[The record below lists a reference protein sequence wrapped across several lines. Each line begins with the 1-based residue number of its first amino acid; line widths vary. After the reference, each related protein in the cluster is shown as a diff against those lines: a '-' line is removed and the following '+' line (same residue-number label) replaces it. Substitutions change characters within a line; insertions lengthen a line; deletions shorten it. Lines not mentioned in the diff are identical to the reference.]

1 MKRLS
6 FFEALCFAVALSAAG
21 TVLAHVLSP
30 WFGVALISRG
40 LCTLLGLAYV
50 LFLLVRSRLQR
61 GRVSLLLGW
70 LCAALAIPVFC
81 PSLLSMAAA
90 HLTLIWLTRALL
102 FHTSMLTAL
111 ADLAVSALSLAVG
124 CWALLET
131 GSVFASLWSLCLVQ
145 AGCALLPLRLRK
157 SAEARSDDEL
167 RFSRAA
173 RAAEQALR
181 SLASSR

>member
-6 FFEALCFAVALSAAG
+6 FFEALCFALALSAAG
-21 TVLAHVLSP
+21 TLLSHVLSP

-50 LFLLVRSRLQR
+50 LFLLIRSRLRR
-61 GRVSLLLGW
+61 GRVSLLMGW
-70 LCAALAIPVFC
+70 LCAALAIAVFC

-102 FHTSMLTAL
+102 FHTSLLTAL
-111 ADLAVSALSLAVG
+111 ADLAVSALSLAAG

-131 GSVFASLWSLCLVQ
+131 GSVFASLWSLGLMQ
-145 AGCALLPLRLRK
+145 AGCALLPLHLNR
-157 SAEARSDDEL
+157 SAPAHSDDDL

-173 RAAEQALR
+173 RTAEQALR
-181 SLASSR
+181 ALASSR